1 MGFTTGGNGLSVC
14 LVLVLSG
21 KLAQSSPLS
30 KCPVLHTRWNQ
41 MIQTNLNHLC
51 RTAGQFPLQCI
62 SETTDFRFP
71 LKALNALESDGA
83 VIIVR
88 EVLQQ
93 SLNVLGKDHP
103 WGAWNATCLESL
115 QSDLYQQTKQLE
127 ACAKE
132 TQGGKLAN
140 SANGAPS
147 PSPIKVKR
155 YFQRMNSFLATNQQS
170 RCAWELVHL
179 ELKGCFLFITQ
190 LLNKLKE

>member
-1 MGFTTGGNGLSVC
+1 MAFATGGNGFSVC

-21 KLAQSSPLS
+21 KLAQSSPLP
-30 KCPVLHTRWNQ
+30 KCPVLYTRWNQ

-71 LKALNALESDGA
+71 LTALDAMESDGA
-83 VIIVR
+83 VITR

-93 SLNVLGKDHP
+93 SLNVLGKDHHP

-127 ACAKE
+127 ACAKKMQE
-132 TQGGKLAN
+132 GKVEN
-140 SANGAPS
+140 WGNGAPS
-147 PSPIKVKR
+147 PSTIKVKR
-155 YFQRMNSFLATNQQS
+155 YFQRMNSFLAANQQS

-190 LLNKLKE
+190 LLNQLKE

>member
-30 KCPVLHTRWNQ
+30 KCPVLHTQWNQ

-93 SLNVLGKDHP
+93 SLNVLGKGHP
-103 WGAWNATCLESL
+103 CGAWNATCLESL

-127 ACAKE
+127 ACAKD

-155 YFQRMNSFLATNQQS
+155 YFQRMNSFLAANQQS

>member
-1 MGFTTGGNGLSVC
+1 MAFTNGGNGLSVC
-14 LVLVLSG
+14 LMLVLAG

-41 MIQTNLNHLC
+41 MIETNLNHLC

-71 LKALNALESDGA
+71 LKALNAMESDGA
-83 VIIVR
+83 IIIR
-88 EVLQQ
+88 EILQQ

-127 ACAKE
+127 ACAEKMQE
-132 TQGGKLAN
+132 GKLAN
-140 SANGAPS
+140 SGNRASS
-147 PSPIKVKR
+147 PSTIKVKR
-155 YFQRMNSFLATNQQS
+155 YFQRMNSFLAINLQS

-190 LLNKLKE
+190 LLKELKE